1 MRKFLLALFML
12 SVIWMSPASAGDIF
26 HQFPI
31 VQVYEIHDG
40 DTLKCRFR
48 LLDDVEAVKTVRVLG
63 CDAFEL
69 RNPGGREA
77 LAFARAFIQETT
89 QPLVL
94 VTQGK
99 YDNFGRLLADVQRS
113 GVCLSD
119 ALTSAG
125 LTTGRFRV
133 QEDRHDQA
141 TSASLAGA
149 VGKTPAP
156 NTSTQARGAPPA
168 GGAKKR
174 KPQAAPRGN

>member
-1 MRKFLLALFML
+1 MRKLMLALLML
-12 SVIWMSPASAGDIF
+12 FTLWMSPVSAGDIF
-26 HQFPI
+26 HEFPI
-31 VQVYEIHDG
+31 TQVYEIHDG
-40 DTLKCRFR
+40 DTFKCRFR
-48 LLDDVEAVKTVRVLG
+48 LLDDVEANKTVRVLG

-69 RNPGGREA
+69 RNPGGPQA
-77 LAFARAFIQETT
+77 LAYTRAFIQETT

-99 YDNFGRLLADVQRS
+99 YDNFGRLLADVQR
-113 GVCLSD
+113 GKVRLSD

-156 NTSTQARGAPPA
+156 NTSTQAHGARPA
-168 GGAKKR
+168 RSTKSK
-174 KPQAAPRGN
+174 AAAGKH